1 MFDTNGRERGQVGI
15 GTLIV
20 FIAMVLVA
28 AIAAGVLVDTA
39 GFLQSKSQQTGEDS
53 TDSVTNRLE
62 VVDTYGVVEK
72 VSQDTDGTSKG
83 TTYYATGSGTTGIYK
98 LNFVVMR
105 SAGSGDINLD
115 QVVLMAQGPNG
126 ANQTS
131 LSSAKMLSITA
142 IEGASGNVLG
152 EQKDRARITLTL
164 DPYEDSGGA
173 KRTAAYDYLTSG
185 EEMTVK
191 FTTTSGATVRKTVSV
206 PSTLPSTGGSVIDL

>member
-1 MFDTNGRERGQVGI
+1 MFETDERERGQVGI

-62 VVDTYGVVEK
+62 VVDTYGVVNQM
-72 VSQDTDGTSKG
+72 SPDTGSKG
-83 TTYYATGSGTTGIYK
+83 TAYYTTGSGTWGVYK

-105 SAGSGDINLD
+105 SAGSGDIKLD
-115 QVVLMAQGPNG
+115 DVVLMAQGPNG
-126 ANQTS
+126 ANQTT
-131 LSSAKMLSITA
+131 LSSAAMLSINNVD
-142 IEGASGNVLG
+142 GASDNVLN
-152 EQKDRARITLTL
+152 EQSDRAKVTLTL
-164 DPYEDSGGA
+164 DPYEDSSNA

-185 EEMTVK
+185 EELTVK

-206 PSTLPSTGGSVIDL
+206 PSTLPSTSGAIIDL